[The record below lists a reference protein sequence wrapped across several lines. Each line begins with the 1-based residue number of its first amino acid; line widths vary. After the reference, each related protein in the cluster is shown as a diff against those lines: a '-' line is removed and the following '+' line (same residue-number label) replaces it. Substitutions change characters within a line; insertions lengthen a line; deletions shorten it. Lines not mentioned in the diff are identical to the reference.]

1 MIKLIELKILV
12 ISSLTSTA
20 SQLRS
25 LTEERDELKRINSGN
40 KDETATTLMDW
51 IQKGSS
57 TIVGLELLPEHF
69 NIYSFSK
76 LIKM

>member
-1 MIKLIELKILV
+1 MIKLIELKILL
-12 ISSLTSTA
+12 ISSL
-20 SQLRS
+20 S

-40 KDETATTLMDW
+40 KDETAATLMDW

-76 LIKM
+76 FIKM